1 MTAKEGNARRMH
13 RQCFEQ
19 IMQFEA
25 RTDLRRKGERNKEIT
40 GNSIA
45 DLDNV
50 IIH

>member
-19 IMQFEA
+19 ITQCEA
-25 RTDLRRKGERNKEIT
+25 RADARRKERRKKEIT

-45 DLDNV
+45 DIDNV
-50 IIH
+50 IKY